1 MTPARNPSAL
11 PGRPAKATGRPGPE
25 AGGFHAYAV
34 TSATGPHVTL
44 QAATVH
50 LGRHWTTA
58 TRGSVKARVVRTA
71 GWASATAPT
80 SAGWEV
86 IGGPAVILDLA
97 HPTTLARDVIASGLV
112 GGALLRLGLGSL
124 GQLVG
129 YAEAAKSVPIGFLPV
144 GRVVLAI
151 RICEE
156 LIIDR
161 DLATTVRRGWRGQDR
176 DLTPAPHPALPGQ
189 TAALLDEVPAVVAEL
204 AQRAGGGWLGVR
216 TARGAV
222 ALPAVWDPAGG
233 RASVSRSALAA
244 IGGEVPGAVCVTL
257 DDSRRRRPDE
267 KVGVMLRGTGSIVD
281 LDRTTVSVEVAVRRV
296 SYWSGFSSRT
306 AHGAA

>member
-1 MTPARNPSAL
+1 M
-11 PGRPAKATGRPGPE
+11 
-25 AGGFHAYAV
+25 
-34 TSATGPHVTL
+34 
-44 QAATVH
+44 
-50 LGRHWTTA
+50 
-58 TRGSVKARVVRTA
+58 
-71 GWASATAPT
+71 
-80 SAGWEV
+80 

-97 HPTTLARDVIASGLV
+97 QPTTLARDVIASGLV

-156 LIIDR
+156 LVIGP
-161 DLATTVRRGWRGQDR
+161 DLATTVRRGWRGQER
-176 DLTPAPHPALPGQ
+176 DLTPASLPCRPSPTPALL
-189 TAALLDEVPAVVAEL
+189 AEVPAAVADL
-204 AQRAGGGWLGVR
+204 AQKAGGGWLGVR

-222 ALPAVWDPAGG
+222 ALPAEWDPAGG

-244 IGGEVPGAVCVTL
+244 VGGEVPGAVCVTL
-257 DDSRRRRPDE
+257 DDSSRRRPDE

-281 LDRTTVSVEVAVRRV
+281 LDRTTASVEVAVRRV

-306 AHGAA
+306 THGAA